1 MCAFASF
8 ILKVLTC
15 KKNQNY
21 SLLIESLP
29 MQPKVIFNYKPT
41 AVYSI
46 TRPLNSI
53 CEVILIYFILISK
66 NNVKIIT
73 CLKSTVFISYES
85 DVLLHC
91 QEEVN
96 NEKCKE

>member
-15 KKNQNY
+15 KKNKNY

-29 MQPKVIFNYKPT
+29 MQAKIIFNLKSG
-41 AVYSI
+41 AVYSTCI

-53 CEVILIYFILISK
+53 CEVILNIYL
-66 NNVKIIT
+66 
-73 CLKSTVFISYES
+73 Y
-85 DVLLHC
+85 
-91 QEEVN
+91 
-96 NEKCKE
+96 

>member
-15 KKNQNY
+15 KKNQNC

-29 MQPKVIFNYKPT
+29 MQAKIIFNLKSG

-53 CEVILIYFILISK
+53 CEVILIFYIILK
-66 NNVKIIT
+66 NNVKIVPFFN
-73 CLKSTVFISYES
+73 LFVSYES

>member
-29 MQPKVIFNYKPT
+29 MQPKIIFNYKST

-53 CEVILIYFILISK
+53 CEVIFLYIYINF
-66 NNVKIIT
+66 
-73 CLKSTVFISYES
+73 
-85 DVLLHC
+85 
-91 QEEVN
+91 
-96 NEKCKE
+96 EK

>member
-1 MCAFASF
+1 MHLLPLF
-8 ILKVLTC
+8 LKSWHV

-29 MQPKVIFNYKPT
+29 MQPKIIFNFKSG
-41 AVYSI
+41 AIYSI

-53 CEVILIYFILISK
+53 CEVNFISILK

-73 CLKSTVFISYES
+73 CLKSTVFVSYES

>member
-29 MQPKVIFNYKPT
+29 MQPKVIFNLKPG

-53 CEVILIYFILISK
+53 WEVILIFYIILK
-66 NNVKIIT
+66 NNVKIVPFFN
-73 CLKSTVFISYES
+73 LFVSYES

>member
-1 MCAFASF
+1 M
-8 ILKVLTC
+8 
-15 KKNQNY
+15 
-21 SLLIESLP
+21 IESLP
-29 MQPKVIFNYKPT
+29 MQAKIIFNLKSG

-53 CEVILIYFILISK
+53 CEVNFILILK

-73 CLKSTVFISYES
+73 CLKSTVFVSYES

>member
-1 MCAFASF
+1 M
-8 ILKVLTC
+8 
-15 KKNQNY
+15 
-21 SLLIESLP
+21 IESLP
-29 MQPKVIFNYKPT
+29 MQPKIIFNFKSG

-53 CEVILIYFILISK
+53 CEVILIYFILILK

-73 CLKSTVFISYES
+73 VTCLKSTVFVSYES